1 MARNLSIPALA
12 TLAILLIAPH
22 LDACRYTVRDV
33 AFVELDD
40 SPYRVFVIGE
50 KVIPGAVD
58 LETLKQV
65 VLEERAKKTK

>member
-1 MARNLSIPALA
+1 MASSAIKNILQKNYKLANALGISG
-12 TLAILLIAPH
+12 TP
-22 LDACRYTVRDV
+22 
-33 AFVELDD
+33 
-40 SPYRVFVIGE
+40 VFVIGE